1 MRRRTKPAAPVDQDE
16 DGEGHDLQFAAID
29 IANAF
34 HEHDMAAL
42 ARLEPAQRAEQA
54 RARRA
59 LWLYVDAMWDSF
71 KQAGLS
77 PADLPQYDSVAA
89 LRDLAGELH
98 SHATQAQAAA
108 GEDPDE

>member
-1 MRRRTKPAAPVDQDE
+1 MRRLPKPAAPVDQEQD
-16 DGEGHDLQFAAID
+16 EGHDLQFAAID

-42 ARLEPAQRAEQA
+42 ARLSPAQRAEQA
-54 RARRA
+54 QARRA
-59 LWLYVDAMWDSF
+59 LWRHVDAMWDWF
-71 KQAGLS
+71 KEQGLS

-89 LRDLAGELH
+89 LRDLSGELH
-98 SHATQAQAAA
+98 AHAVQAQADA